1 MEGCGTDLL
10 HQAHRLNP
18 QDNSRDFPAE
28 KVAIHKNSDGLI
40 FVQRLISSTFRA
52 SIRIITFWSRI

>member
-1 MEGCGTDLL
+1 MILTQQREIALARLL
-10 HQAHRLNP
+10 DGGLRHRSSASSTSVRGLNP

-40 FVQRLISSTFRA
+40 LMG
-52 SIRIITFWSRI
+52 